1 MKSHGKGLDTLPIY
15 LERGGTVSC
24 DERFKNFRN
33 KKKVNPRIV
42 SDDIYRYISNN
53 SKTGL
58 SLKQII
64 ECFRLYKQLIYDL
77 YMSPYAEK
85 DMTIILPHLGYW
97 HLNKRI
103 GRKSGSTYKL
113 FDNDTIVTLDKAE
126 PSFFQIKFKV
136 YRTLYEKI
144 KEKTKHYE

>member
-1 MKSHGKGLDTLPIY
+1 M
-15 LERGGTVSC
+15 VS

-33 KKKVNPRIV
+33 KKKTNPRIV
-42 SDDIYRYISNN
+42 SDDLYRYITNN

-58 SLKQII
+58 TLKQTA
-64 ECFRLYKQLIYDL
+64 ECFRLYKQIVTDL
-77 YMSPYAEK
+77 YMSPYAE
-85 DMTIILPHLGYW
+85 DYMTIILPHLGYW
-97 HLNKRI
+97 HLHKRK

-136 YRTLYEKI
+136 YKTLYEKV